1 MVSADQ
7 FSSVQFSHSVVSN
20 SLQPHGLQHAW
31 LIQTNKYKINSTFL
45 LHSTGNYI
53 QYLVITYNE
62 KEYICM
68 HNLIIFCIPESNTIL

>member
-1 MVSADQ
+1 MGSADQ
-7 FSSVQFSHSVVSN
+7 FSSVTQSCPT
-20 SLQPHGLQHAW
+20 LQPHVLQHAR
-31 LIQTNKYKINSTFL
+31 LIQTNKYKINSLFL

-68 HNLIIFCIPESNTIL
+68 HN